1 MLLFLWTNHENIIS
15 ISMIHMQCTMWWFMH
30 TWHMGIWVAYG
41 GFKRLRYFLDQI
53 NIDCLDTHIVS
64 QIADSHRGDSS
75 SLHVRR
81 QYFLYQRLLYF
92 ERPSIRNNCKMVIP
106 IVSFAWFLDDSQHW
120 NFKKRVESNELCM
133 TYVW

>member
-1 MLLFLWTNHENIIS
+1 
-15 ISMIHMQCTMWWFMH
+15 MILVQCTIWWFMH

-41 GFKRLRYFLDQI
+41 GFKRLRDFLDQI

-81 QYFLYQRLLYF
+81 QYFLYQRLF
-92 ERPSIRNNCKMVIP
+92 CFGRPSIRNDFKMVIP
-106 IVSFAWFLDDSQHW
+106 IVSFAWFLMTHNIGTS
-120 NFKKRVESNELCM
+120 KNEMGRMNYSWPMLIRWHM
-133 TYVW
+133 KYFDHAKYT